1 METHLKKNEIKKNFW
16 CLFLISE
23 DMLHFLT
30 FPPRLAFGGFP
41 AFTTLVGPGG
51 SVESQKK
58 IKYYYI
64 KLKLL
69 YYYRLGLNAT

>member
-1 METHLKKNEIKKNFW
+1 MATHLNTDKAKNVFLTVSDVNI
-16 CLFLISE
+16 LISE

-51 SVESQKK
+51 SVESHRKTVSAML
-58 IKYYYI
+58 IS
-64 KLKLL
+64 
-69 YYYRLGLNAT
+69 LNTPGDRNK

>member
-1 METHLKKNEIKKNFW
+1 METHFKTNERKNFFFFSFNCFW

-23 DMLHFLT
+23 DKLPFIT

-51 SVESQKK
+51 SVESKDS
-58 IKYYYI
+58 
-64 KLKLL
+64 
-69 YYYRLGLNAT
+69 

>member
-1 METHLKKNEIKKNFW
+1 METHLKTNEIKKNFW

-58 IKYYYI
+58 SSITILNLNYYI
-64 KLKLL
+64 TIDLD
-69 YYYRLGLNAT
+69 